1 MTERIDRASRSLI
14 LSWPALTIVSLVAI
28 PFLLLL
34 QVSVGHH
41 DPSGLWS
48 PGFDLANF
56 ALLADPILLRTLA
69 YSAGLAI
76 LVAIVCTAIAFPLTY
91 LITRMKRRRQIA
103 WLILLLSTLSLSEVL
118 VAFAWQ
124 VMLAKRIG
132 LSEIFVVLGLL
143 SEPQSLS
150 PGFGAVVSCLIYLV
164 MPITV
169 LLLYPGLSRLDRDLI
184 EAAQTMGASN
194 RTIFLTVVLPMLR
207 GPIISSAIL
216 VAVFTIGTY
225 VTPSVLGQPQQWTI
239 AVLISRTALSDG
251 NLPGAAAMALLLLA
265 VTLAL
270 TGGTILLGRKKES
283 GT

>member
-48 PGFDLANF
+48 PGFDLSNF

-91 LITRMKRRRQIA
+91 LITRMPRRRQIA

-194 RTIFLTVVLPMLR
+194 RMIFLTVVLPMLR

-251 NLPGAAAMALLLLA
+251 NLPGSAAMALLLLA